1 MPSALVTLNLGNK
14 TVWQLSHPVFQAYAA
29 KHGLDFV
36 VIDQHK
42 VHLRPR
48 WFKPR
53 LGWFLEKLQLKQLL
67 EKYQRILYLDGDM
80 LIHPNAPAPDAIAP
94 ADHLGVV
101 REDMGPLAW
110 KRVEEIA
117 YAEKALGTLPQPPCE
132 GYFNAGFM
140 LISPIHRELFNIP
153 PKSLSAC
160 RWPDQTLFNY
170 RRRSLNLKTQWLEPS
185 FNCLP
190 EFGDAFYQPQKRR
203 EAFFVHY
210 AGKEGKPYWHEDL
223 EYFNRAWGLL
233 K

>member
-14 TVWQLSHPVFQAYAA
+14 PAWRASHPVFQAYAE
-29 KHGLDFV
+29 KHGLEFV
-36 VIDQHK
+36 VIHQHK
-42 VHLRPR
+42 LQLRPR

-53 LGWFLEKLQLKQLL
+53 LGWFLEKLQLKELL
-67 EKYQRILYLDGDM
+67 DDFDRILYLDGDM
-80 LIHPNAPAPDAIAP
+80 LIHPQAPGPEDISPPDLMA
-94 ADHLGVV
+94 VV
-101 REDMGPLAW
+101 REDVGPLAW
-110 KRVEEIA
+110 KRAEEIA
-117 YAEKALGTLPQPPCE
+117 NAEKKLGPLPPNSDD

-140 LISPIHRELFNIP
+140 LVSGAHQKLFNLP
-153 PKSLSAC
+153 EDNLSAC

-170 RRRSLNLKTQWLEPS
+170 RRRSLGLQTQWLAAS

-190 EFGDAFYQPQKRR
+190 EFGEVFYQRERRR
-203 EAFFVHY
+203 EAFFIHY